1 MVPCG
6 TSHVGCYAAERVLQ
20 VFGSPSRHRLA
31 RIKVGRG
38 YAFDQ
43 GVKRFGIDLQVS
55 SRVGR
60 TKEPK
65 GTTKY
70 TLKESDP
77 EETKAR
83 TMTHKNI
90 KNAFSF
96 GSHLRLMI
104 DSDFIIYRP
113 ALPGKKTAS

>member
-1 MVPCG
+1 MIPSG
-6 TSHVGCYAAERVLQ
+6 TSHVGCYATERVRQ
-20 VFGSPSRHRLA
+20 VGGSPSRHQLA

-43 GVKRFGIDLQVS
+43 GLKRNGVDLEVS

-83 TMTHKNI
+83 IVRDKKHKR
-90 KNAFSF
+90 F
-96 GSHLRLMI
+96 
-104 DSDFIIYRP
+104 
-113 ALPGKKTAS
+113 